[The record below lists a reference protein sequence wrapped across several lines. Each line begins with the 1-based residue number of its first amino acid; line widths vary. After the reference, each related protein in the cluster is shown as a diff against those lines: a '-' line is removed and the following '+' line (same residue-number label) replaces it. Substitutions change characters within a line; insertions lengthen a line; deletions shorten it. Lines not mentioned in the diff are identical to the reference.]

1 MADNTIAERARR
13 QRDVRVAEG
22 WQEVKV
28 WVPTEADAEDV
39 RKLAAERRKR
49 AEALHGLSKE
59 VQIIDM
65 DTELRIAKAI
75 SEQGSAAYTTES
87 GAVLELMTRLADE
100 DDLQG
105 LSRAFVILARAKPP
119 NATFVAARVPA
130 KISNF
135 LIKHRGVSTPA
146 LLKWTSANPA
156 WAENLKDALRD
167 PIRFERLV
175 EAMAAAI
182 NKSAAAN

>member
-1 MADNTIAERARR
+1 MADKTIAERARR
-13 QRDVRVAEG
+13 QRGVRLTEG

-59 VQIIDM
+59 VPMIDM
-65 DTELRIAKAI
+65 NTELRIAKAI

-87 GAVLELMTRLADE
+87 GAVLELMTHLADE

-119 NATFVAARVPA
+119 NAAFVAARVPA

-135 LIKHRGVSTPA
+135 LIKHRGINPIA
-146 LLKWTSANPA
+146 LLKWTSAYPA
-156 WAENLKDALRD
+156 WVEDLKDAVRD
-167 PIRFERLV
+167 PVRFEQVV
-175 EAMAAAI
+175 EAMATAI
-182 NKSAAAN
+182 NQAAATN